1 MFSEKLFKK
10 KNESIV
16 VMKKIYAIVLCFIL
30 VGALFCGCDSEG
42 ASSAE
47 LNAEE
52 IVTDK
57 DITGDMDLQLVKDIK
72 EAYIKYRGAE
82 NRKLTDV
89 VIDKYL
95 GTYSDG
101 SIFIQIRFNGESLRW
116 DTEKILGKNIPV
128 GLPVYR
134 NNEFMIFSKKAINAG
149 AITEKIV
156 TEFLN
161 ANPEYEVD
169 LSIDVPPDYISPY
182 F

>member
-1 MFSEKLFKK
+1 
-10 KNESIV
+10 
-16 VMKKIYAIVLCFIL
+16 MKRKFASALCLLLIFAFL
-30 VGALFCGCDSEG
+30 CGCNPVSG
-42 ASSAE
+42 SSVE

-57 DITGDMDLQLVKDIK
+57 DVIGEMDLQLVKDIK
-72 EAYIKYRGAE
+72 EAYIKYRGEE

-89 VIDKYL
+89 VIDEYL

-116 DTEKILGKNIPV
+116 DTEKIFGKNIPV
-128 GLPVYR
+128 GLPVYK

-161 ANPEYEVD
+161 AHPEYEVD
-169 LSIDVPPDYISPY
+169 LSIDVPPEYISPY